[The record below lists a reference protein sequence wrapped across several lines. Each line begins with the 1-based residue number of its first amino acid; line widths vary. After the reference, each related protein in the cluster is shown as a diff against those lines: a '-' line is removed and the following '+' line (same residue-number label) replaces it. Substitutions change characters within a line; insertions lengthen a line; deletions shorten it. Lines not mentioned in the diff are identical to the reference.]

1 MSPTCHKR
9 DSVFEKTPILD
20 YPGRGR
26 AVLEPVGPGTRAR
39 RLPRRCVLCFFGEVI
54 ERERRRQKLQLACRL
69 PGEGDP
75 LKVYVRGSGSK
86 AVTLAW
92 PGMTAP
98 FAAAVLEE
106 LSALG
111 CRDFIACGGAGVLDG
126 SIPPGRVIIPTQAL
140 RDEGTSYHYLEPA
153 RYVRP
158 HPEALEAVRLAC
170 REAGVE
176 FIEGKTW
183 TTDGLYRETAGQVRS
198 RRREG
203 CLAVEMEAAAFFA
216 VARFRKLRLAQI
228 LYAGDDVSG
237 RKWKSRAWR
246 RRRDTREQL
255 YQLALDAVSRLV

>member
-1 MSPTCHKR
+1 MT
-9 DSVFEKTPILD
+9 DKTPILD

-26 AVLEPVGPGTRAR
+26 AVLEPFGNKERAEL
-39 RLPRRCVLCFFGEVI
+39 LPRRCVLCFFGEVI
-54 ERERRRQKLQLACRL
+54 ERERRRRKLRLACRL
-69 PGEGDP
+69 PGEGEP
-75 LKVYVRGSGSK
+75 LKVYVKGSGAK

-98 FAAAVLEE
+98 FSAAVLEE
-106 LSALG
+106 LHALG

-126 SIPPGRVIIPTQAL
+126 SIPPGRVIVPTQAL

-158 HPEALEAVRLAC
+158 HPDALDAVRAAC

-183 TTDGLYRETAGQVRS
+183 TTDGLFRETAKKVLS

-203 CLAVEMEAAAFFA
+203 CLTVEMEAAAFFA

-237 RKWKSRAWR
+237 LTWKSRGWR

-255 YQLALDAVSRLV
+255 YRLALDAVLRLD